1 MTTSTITFAGFTGFL
16 GRGAAPRE
24 LECLMAVAS
33 GMTSKEAARDLGIS
47 SGTIDKRLL
56 ALTTKLGVTR
66 RAALVAE
73 AFKRGL
79 ISPAAA
85 LAILLAAHGAIT
97 SEPMTKVRRSGG
109 SESKIE
115 SRIAAR
121 RVEILLAA

>member
-1 MTTSTITFAGFTGFL
+1 MRLRTGAAPV

-24 LECLMAVAS
+24 LQCLMAVAA
-33 GMTSKEAARDLGIS
+33 GRTSKEAARELGVAPD
-47 SGTIDKRLL
+47 TIDKRLL

-85 LAILLAAHGAIT
+85 LALVLAVHASMA
-97 SEPMTKVRRSGG
+97 EDPALRVRRGNG
-109 SESKIE
+109 ERRIE
-115 SRIAAR
+115 TRVAVRRIEAAYT
-121 RVEILLAA
+121 A